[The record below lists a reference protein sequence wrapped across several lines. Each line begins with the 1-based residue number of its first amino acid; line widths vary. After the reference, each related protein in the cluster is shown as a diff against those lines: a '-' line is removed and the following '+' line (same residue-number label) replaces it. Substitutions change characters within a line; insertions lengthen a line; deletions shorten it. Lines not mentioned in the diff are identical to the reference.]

1 MARTEK
7 LSITLPLEMAK
18 KVREMVQSG
27 EYASNSEVMRNALR
41 SLQKEETKET
51 QKLAKLQAEIEKG
64 INSGDA
70 GILDFA
76 ELKTKAKNRLKTQQG
91 G

>member
-1 MARTEK
+1 MATTEK

-18 KVREMVQSG
+18 KVRDLVKSG
-27 EYASNSEVMRNALR
+27 EYASNSEVIRNALR

-51 QKLAKLQAEIEKG
+51 QKLAELQADIEKG
-64 INSGDA
+64 VNSGDA

-76 ELKTKAKNRLKTQQG
+76 QLKAKAKDRLKTQKG
-91 G
+91 S